1 MYKVDVSCE
10 LWGGTEGTEN
20 RPEQVG
26 GIQGKE
32 SNAAPTPPP
41 EFMSAGSGND
51 LGQVRTVV
59 CFFWN
64 I

>member
-10 LWGGTEGTEN
+10 LCGGTERTEN

-32 SNAAPTPPP
+32 NNAVPPP
-41 EFMSAGSGND
+41 PQSMSAGSGND

-59 CFFWN
+59 CFF
-64 I
+64 